1 MSDTFSIACR
11 DCKKHLWIAQGSNRD
26 KSVGHLYTVKPRAAA
41 LYSFL
46 REHQKHNLV
55 FDENCE
61 SDIADYEEVESGEP
75 T

>member
-11 DCKKHLWIAQGSNRD
+11 DCQKHLWIAQGSNRD
-26 KSVGHLYTVKPRAAA
+26 KAEGYIYHSEKYRKAF
-41 LYSFL
+41 YKFL

-61 SDIADYEEVESGEP
+61 SDIGDYEEIEVED
-75 T
+75 